1 MSSTDTK
8 PNLAPSKLAHIVLR
22 TNNIDALRDFYRDFL
37 GARLAFEEPGI
48 MVLLRYDDEHHR
60 LGILNIPGI
69 GDKVKA
75 SCGLEVRDPGA
86 HHVIRE
92 LR

>member
-1 MSSTDTK
+1 MPAMPAAETEPALT
-8 PNLAPSKLAHIVLR
+8 PSKLAHIVLR

-60 LGILNIPGI
+60 IGILNFPGV
-69 GDKVKA
+69 GDKVEA
-75 SCGLEVRDPGA
+75 SCGLEVGM
-86 HHVIRE
+86 
-92 LR
+92 LC